1 MDAMN
6 EHAGAG
12 ARDGAGPAA
21 APTCL
26 FTIVS
31 ANYLHYAL
39 TLMHSARAAAPGHR
53 RVVCLCERRG
63 AIEPDPAWPF
73 EVLFIEDLPIPDFA
87 TFVFRMSILELNTAV
102 KPFVFETLFRRPG
115 VEQVIYFDPDIRLYG
130 PLDGMVRL
138 LKDHTCVLTPHI
150 TAPIDDGRFPDE
162 ITFLQSG
169 SYNLGFAALNRGAET
184 DRLIAWWERRL
195 REECVV
201 DLARG
206 LFVDQKW
213 MNLAPSLFEGVHIC
227 RNPGWNVAY
236 WNLPGRAV
244 EARDGRILVNGE
256 PLLFFHFSGIAPDG
270 SVFSKHQDR
279 YTMRT
284 LPPAVAT
291 LARDYCAELRANG
304 ADTFRRI
311 PYSYG
316 HFSDGTPI
324 PDLLRCVFRENPE
337 FRTAPDGPVEEARLA
352 AAVNERPEG
361 FEVLTHL
368 AVAQYNQR
376 PDLQSSFP
384 SLAGRGEIRY
394 AQWFVD
400 HAQEQ
405 ARIAPRFIEP
415 VRQALKDRYRVSL
428 RNLLSPAWYFRVAY
442 RAAWAC
448 RRLAY
453 PFTTLAFRQGI
464 ERRLM
469 RRAYGRPVAADA
481 AAGLRSN
488 APEAKAPMGL
498 NVTGYLRARS
508 GVGEACRATLRA
520 ARAAGLPLAVNEF
533 DTGCASEKEG
543 PEDAGRSD
551 GYPHPVSL
559 FQINADQVP
568 VLRSTLGDGIFR
580 GRYNIGFWYWEL
592 AEFPEE
598 WMSSFDPFDEIWVA
612 SSFCQRAVSERS
624 PVPVICMPP
633 CVAPEPNPART
644 RADFGLPD
652 DAFLFLTMADSLSF
666 PQRKNPLGAI
676 HAFERAFD
684 RADQGV
690 RLAVKVINGAYH
702 PERMEELRRAAGND
716 PRVIL
721 LDACLSRP
729 DTDALLSLADTYVS
743 LHRSEGFGLPL
754 AEAMRLGTP
763 AIGTGWSSNLEFM
776 TPRNSFPVNH
786 RLVELDRDVGPY
798 RKGQVWA
805 DPDLDHAAECMR
817 AVRGDPELARRVG
830 AQGRHDMI
838 ERFSPEAAG
847 ARIEQRLRFIRTR
860 TRR

>member
-1 MDAMN
+1 VDVMN
-6 EHAGAG
+6 DHTEPG
-12 ARDGAGPAA
+12 REDGAGPIAA
-21 APTCL
+21 SACL

-39 TLMHSARAAAPGHR
+39 TLMHSARAVAPRHR
-53 RVVCLCERRG
+53 RVVCLCERKG

-102 KPFVFETLFRRPG
+102 KPFVFEVLFRRPG
-115 VEQVIYFDPDIRLYG
+115 MERVVYFDPDIRLFG
-130 PLDGMVRL
+130 PLDDLDRL
-138 LKDHTCVLTPHI
+138 QAAHGCVLTPHI

-169 SYNLGFAALNRGAET
+169 SYNLGFVALSRGAET

-195 REECVV
+195 RKECVV

-236 WNLPGRAV
+236 WNLPGRTL
-244 EARDGRILVNGE
+244 EERDGRMLVNGE
-256 PLLFFHFSGIAPDG
+256 PLRFFHFSGIAPDG

-279 YTMRT
+279 YTMRN
-284 LPPAVAT
+284 LPPLVAN
-291 LARDYCAELRANG
+291 LARDYCAALRAHG
-304 ADTFRRI
+304 ADTFRRM

-316 HFSDGTPI
+316 RFRDGTPI
-324 PDLLRCVFRENPE
+324 PDLLRCVFREHPKFRHAPE
-337 FRTAPDGPVEEARLA
+337 GAEEEDRLA
-352 AAVNERPEG
+352 AAVNERPDG

-368 AVAQYNQR
+368 ALAQYRQR
-376 PDLQSSFP
+376 PDLQTSFP

-405 ARIAPRFIEP
+405 AHIGPRFIDP
-415 VRQALKDRYRVSL
+415 VRKALRDRYRVSL

-453 PFTTLAFRQGI
+453 PFTTLAFRQQL

-469 RRAYGRPVAADA
+469 RRAYGRPAAP
-481 AAGLRSN
+481 AAGLRLSASSPN
-488 APEAKAPMGL
+488 APMGL

-508 GVGEACRATLRA
+508 GVGEAARATLRA

-533 DTGCASEKEG
+533 HVGCASEKEG
-543 PEDAGRSD
+543 PQEAPCAE
-551 GYPHPVSL
+551 GYPHPISL
-559 FQINADQVP
+559 FQVNADQVP
-568 VLRSTLGDGIFR
+568 VLRSTLGEAAFR

-592 AEFPEE
+592 AEFPGE

-612 SSFCQRAVSERS
+612 SSFCQRAISACS
-624 PVPVICMPP
+624 PIPVVCMPP
-633 CVAPEPNPART
+633 GIAPEPDPART
-644 RADFGLPD
+644 RAEFGLPQD
-652 DAFLFLTMADSLSF
+652 GYLFLTMADSLSF

-676 HAFERAFD
+676 QAFERAFD
-684 RADQGV
+684 RADRGV
-690 RLAVKVINGAYH
+690 HLAVKVINGAFH
-702 PERMEELRRAAGND
+702 PERMEELRRAADHD

-729 DTDALLSLADTYVS
+729 DTDALLSLADAYVS

-776 TPRNSFPVNH
+776 TPQNSMLVNH
-786 RLVELDRDVGPY
+786 RLITLDRDIGPY

-805 DPDLDHAAECMR
+805 DPDLDHAAACMR
-817 AVRGDPELARRVG
+817 ALRDDPALARRLG
-830 AQGRHDMI
+830 EQGRRDMI

-847 ARIEQRLRFIRTR
+847 ARMEQRLRLIQSRAR
-860 TRR
+860 K